1 MVNSLFNLDDC
12 IAFITCQSGKIFAD
26 VLERKLAGYKVTRS
40 QWIAMHYIYNCH
52 NLTQRDL
59 ADKMSVSQPTVVRFL
74 QSLEFKGYLKRISD
88 DKDKRVKQ
96 LELTEEGIKVYLDIL
111 PVVEEFQANTLAGI
125 SQEDLN
131 TVKNTLDTMIRNAL
145 VNV

>member
-1 MVNSLFNLDDC
+1 LFNLDDC
-12 IAFITCQSGKIFAD
+12 IAFITCQSGKIFSD
-26 VLERKLAGYKVTRS
+26 VLERKLAGYKATRS
-40 QWIAMHYIYNCH
+40 QWIAMHYIYNCR
-52 NLTQRDL
+52 NLTQREL